1 MERITIKDL
10 TALLGIMAREL
21 GTPEGPA
28 YTRMGGRNVATVG
41 KLLIQPGSSTYGN
54 AWALCQIM
62 NERGGERSILRA
74 GSARELFNLMHAY
87 WDGYTAAKRGEI

>member
-10 TALLGIMAREL
+10 TALLGVMMREL

-28 YTRMGGRNVATVG
+28 YTRKDGHNVATVG

-54 AWALCQIM
+54 AWALCQIT
-62 NERGGERSILRA
+62 NERGGERGILRA

-87 WDGYTAAKRGEI
+87 RDGYAAATRGEV

>member
-1 MERITIKDL
+1 MERITIKNL

-28 YTRMGGRNVATVG
+28 YTRKDGHNVATVD

-54 AWALCQIM
+54 AWALCQIT
-62 NERGGERSILRA
+62 NEGGAERSILRG
-74 GSARELFNLMHAY
+74 GSVRELFNLMHAY
-87 WDGYTAAKRGEI
+87 REGYAAAKRGEV

>member
-1 MERITIKDL
+1 MQRITIKDL
-10 TALLGIMAREL
+10 MALLEIMAHEL

-28 YTRMGGRNVATVG
+28 YTRQGERNVATVG

-54 AWALCQIM
+54 AWVLCQIT
-62 NERGGERSILRA
+62 NEQGGERSILRA

-87 WDGYTAAKRGEI
+87 RDGYATAKRGEV

>member
-10 TALLGIMAREL
+10 TALLGVMAREL
-21 GTPEGPA
+21 GTPEGPSH
-28 YTRMGGRNVATVG
+28 TRKDGHNVATVG

-54 AWALCQIM
+54 AWALCQIT
-62 NERGGERSILRA
+62 NEQGGQRDILRA

-87 WDGYTAAKRGEI
+87 RYGYAAAKRGGV

>member
-1 MERITIKDL
+1 MDRITIKDL

-21 GTPEGPA
+21 GTPEGPS
-28 YTRMGGRNVATVG
+28 YTRQDGRNVATVG

-62 NERGGERSILRA
+62 NEQGGERDILRA

-87 WDGYTAAKRGEI
+87 RDGYAAAKLGEV

>member
-10 TALLGIMAREL
+10 TALLGIMMREL

-28 YTRMGGRNVATVG
+28 YTRKDGHNVATVG

-54 AWALCQIM
+54 AWALCQIT
-62 NERGGERSILRA
+62 NEGGGERSILRA
-74 GSARELFNLMHAY
+74 RSARELFTLMHAY
-87 WDGYTAAKRGEI
+87 RAGYAAGKRGEV

>member
-10 TALLGIMAREL
+10 TALLGVMAREP
-21 GTPEGPA
+21 GTPEGPS
-28 YTRMGGRNVATVG
+28 YTRQGDRNVATVG

-62 NERGGERSILRA
+62 NEGGGERSILRA
-74 GSARELFNLMHAY
+74 GSARELFTLMHAY
-87 WDGYTAAKRGEI
+87 RAGYAAGKRGEV